1 MSFKVSKFF
10 LLPIISL
17 KGVHKIM
24 LANQEN
30 FDKKTLTN
38 TMDSLVAVKQY

>member
-1 MSFKVSKFF
+1 MSFKVIKFL

-17 KGVHKIM
+17 KGVRKIM

-30 FDKKTLTN
+30 CDKKVLTITVLN
-38 TMDSLVAVKQY
+38 LVVAKQY